1 MSEVEQL
8 TALASH
14 ATYAME
20 RTVINYSKGDISG
33 DLNENVDRAVRNAL
47 EQTENLDASRLQV
60 KDYYYDA
67 NTGASATLFYD
78 KESDKMILAYT
89 GTNLTNDAD
98 KDARLMDFK
107 GILLQ
112 GGFQYPPALEMYDS
126 AIAKSGG
133 REIILTG
140 HSLGGALAQFVAMM
154 RNVRTTVTYDPAPV
168 NSLWKKKT
176 FVVRDYNE
184 FGTPIDGKRYD
195 LQEAEKNFTGRIQN
209 IRSNNDPLTLI
220 GHESGAAT
228 YYGEMDTIMTNV
240 GHDMLPFSKNK
251 SFYARV
257 GEILSQ
263 ENSYAFNEYAVYTSD
278 KHGIFLGHIMTKK
291 YGNLPSDTIEKMSP
305 VKRLSY
311 NHEHAAFKLYQELE
325 NSSKIRYV
333 LYASDGNLTKNEDI
347 YLHSQEVLTALS
359 GMQSIIQA
367 CVTEVV
373 NQYTNGI
380 NALEETWEST
390 ISLAG
395 VYAYWLDSDDIAQTL
410 ASAGIT
416 YESMIQPT
424 ITKFQTKISDINS
437 YISEMEALITKVD
450 ASVHKLLE
458 QDQLLAQQISG
469 VQLNSLFTDVQL
481 SQMGQIYALTRNPIK
496 PVLP

>member
-20 RTVINYSKGDISG
+20 RTVIDYSKGNMSG
-33 DLNENVDRAVRNAL
+33 DLNDNVNLAVKDAL
-47 EQTENLDASRLQV
+47 EETENLDAKRLQI

-89 GTNLTNDAD
+89 GTNLTNNAD
-98 KDARLMDFK
+98 KDVLGMDIG

-112 GGFQYPPALEMYDS
+112 GGAQYPPALEMYDS

-140 HSLGGALAQFVAMM
+140 HSLGGALAQFVAML

-176 FVVRDYNE
+176 FEVKYYNE
-184 FGTPIDGKRYD
+184 FGAPIDGKRYD

-209 IRSNNDPLTLI
+209 IRSNDDPLTLI
-220 GHESGAAT
+220 GHELGTST
-228 YYGEMDTIMTNV
+228 YYGEMDTIFTNE
-240 GHDMLPFSKNK
+240 GHNMLPFGKNK
-251 SFYARV
+251 NYYARV

-263 ENSYAFNEYAVYTSD
+263 ENGYALNEYMIYSFD
-278 KHGIFLGHIMTKK
+278 EHGRFIEPIMMKRF
-291 YGNLPSDTIEKMSP
+291 GNLPSDTIEKMSP

-333 LYASDGNLTKNEDI
+333 LYATDGKLTKNEDI

-380 NALEETWEST
+380 NALEEMWEST

-416 YESMIQPT
+416 YESTIQPT

-469 VQLNSLFTDVQL
+469 VQLSSLFTDVQL

>member
-47 EQTENLDASRLQV
+47 DQTENLDANRLQV

-67 NTGASATLFYD
+67 KTGASATLFYD
-78 KESDKMILAYT
+78 QESDKMILAYT

-98 KDARLMDFK
+98 NDARKMDFE
-107 GILLQ
+107 GIMFQ

-140 HSLGGALAQFVAMM
+140 HSLGGALAQFVAML

-168 NSLWKKKT
+168 NSLGKKKT
-176 FVVRDYNE
+176 FNVEINDEYGE
-184 FGTPIDGKRYD
+184 LIDVKRYN

-209 IRSNNDPLTLI
+209 IKSNNDPLTLI
-220 GHESGAAT
+220 GYELGTST
-228 YYGEMDTIMTNV
+228 YYGEMDTIFTNV
-240 GHDMLPFSKNK
+240 GHDMLPFGKNK
-251 SFYARV
+251 NFYARV

-263 ENSYAFNEYAVYTSD
+263 ENSYALNEYTIYNFD
-278 KHGIFLGHIMTKK
+278 EHGGFIENIMTKRF
-291 YGNLPSDTIEKMSP
+291 GNLPSDTIEKMSP

-311 NHEHAAFKLYQELE
+311 NHEHATFKLYQELE
-325 NSSKIRYV
+325 NFSKTKSV

-380 NALEETWEST
+380 NELELLWERAT
-390 ISLAG
+390 FLADFHG
-395 VYAYWLDSDDIAQTL
+395 SSLDSYDIAQTL
-410 ASAGIT
+410 ASEGLT

-424 ITKFQTKISDINS
+424 ITKFQTKISDIKS

-458 QDQLLAQQISG
+458 QDQLLAKKISG
-469 VQLNSLFTDVQL
+469 VQLSSLFTDVQL
-481 SQMGQIYALTRNPIK
+481 SQMRQINALTQNPIK
-496 PVLP
+496 SVLP

>member
-20 RTVINYSKGDISG
+20 RTVIDYSKGYLSG
-33 DLNENVDRAVRNAL
+33 DLNSNVNQAVRYAL
-47 EQTENLDASRLQV
+47 NETENIDAKRLQV

-78 KESDKMILAYT
+78 QESDKMILAYT

-98 KDARLMDFK
+98 KDARLMDFE

-140 HSLGGALAQFVAMM
+140 HSLGGALAQFVAML

-168 NSLWKKKT
+168 NSLGKKST
-176 FVVRDYNE
+176 FAVRDYNE
-184 FGTPIDGKRYD
+184 FGAPIDGKRYD

-209 IRSNNDPLTLI
+209 IRSNDDPLTLI

-240 GHDMLPFSKNK
+240 GHDMLPFGKNK
-251 SFYARV
+251 NYYARV

-263 ENSYAFNEYAVYTSD
+263 ENSYALNEYAVYSSD
-278 KHGIFLGHIMTKK
+278 KHGIFLGLIMTKK

-325 NSSKIRYV
+325 NVSKIKYV
-333 LYASDGNLTKNEDI
+333 LYASDGQLTKNEDI
-347 YLHSQEVLTALS
+347 YLRSQEVLTALS
-359 GMQSIIQA
+359 GIQSIIQA

-373 NQYTNGI
+373 NQYTDGI
-380 NALEETWEST
+380 NTLEWLWERAT
-390 ISLAG
+390 FLANFHG
-395 VYAYWLDSDDIAQTL
+395 SWLDSDDIAQTL
-410 ASAGIT
+410 ASEGLT
-416 YESMIQPT
+416 YEKMIQPT
-424 ITKFQTKISDINS
+424 ITKFQTKISDIKS

-458 QDQLLAQQISG
+458 QDQLLAKQISG
-469 VQLNSLFTDVQL
+469 VQLSSLFTDVQL
-481 SQMGQIYALTRNPIK
+481 SQMRQINALTRNPIK